1 MVNIL
6 ICEDEA
12 EILELHALNLRRLI
26 NKASFDFA
34 TSGSEAAEILY
45 SSRSYDLIIS
55 DLNLGDISGIDL
67 FLILQN
73 KKRVTPFILCTS
85 MTVTA
90 MSQNSTRSFYFL
102 SKPYSLNELKY
113 ALEYLLPENV
123 F

>member
-1 MVNIL
+1 MNIL

-26 NKASFDFA
+26 NKANFDFA
-34 TSGSEAAEILY
+34 TCGSEAAEMLY
-45 SSRSYDLIIS
+45 SSRNYDLIIS

-73 KKRVTPFILCTS
+73 KQRAIPFILCTS
-85 MTVTA
+85 MSVTA
-90 MSQNSTRSFYFL
+90 VSQKSAKGFYFL

-113 ALEYLLPENV
+113 ALEYLLPKNA